1 MLNELEKLL
10 REVAQQAQQAGQGRP
25 AQRPQHQP
33 RRIQPELEILD
44 EDSVEI
50 IDAEPLHEGMM
61 DHVAESMDTSD
72 VTHRAAQLSRH
83 ASQLGA
89 QVGQADEK
97 LEGRLHEKFDHDL
110 GKIHDE
116 SVTTAGQKGQEG
128 VALTASDIVG
138 MLSHPKSISQAVV
151 LNEILQRPID
161 RW

>member
-10 REVAQQAQQAGQGRP
+10 REVAQQGGR
-25 AQRPQHQP
+25 RPPP
-33 RRIQPELEILD
+33 RRNQPEREIMD
-44 EDSVEI
+44 EGVEI
-50 IDAEPLHEGMM
+50 IEAEPLREDMM

-72 VTHRAAQLSRH
+72 VTQRAAQLSRH

-97 LEGRLHEKFDHDL
+97 LEGRLHDKFDHDL

-116 SVTTAGQKGQEG
+116 SVTGAGQRGQEG
-128 VALTASDIVG
+128 IALTASDIVG
-138 MLSHPKSISQAVV
+138 MLSNPKSITQAVV

>member
-10 REVAQQAQQAGQGRP
+10 REVAQQGGRVP
-25 AQRPQHQP
+25 PP
-33 RRIQPELEILD
+33 RRNEPELEIMD
-44 EDSVEI
+44 DTNVEI
-50 IDAEPLHEGMM
+50 IDAEPLHEDVME
-61 DHVAESMDTSD
+61 HVAESMDTTD
-72 VTHRAAQLSRH
+72 VTSHAAQLSRH

-97 LEGRLHEKFDHDL
+97 LEDRLHEKFDHDL

-116 SVTTAGQKGQEG
+116 SVTRAGQGEQEG

-138 MLSHPKSISQAVV
+138 MLSNPKSISQAVV

>member
-10 REVAQQAQQAGQGRP
+10 REVAQQGGRRP
-25 AQRPQHQP
+25 PPQR
-33 RRIQPELEILD
+33 RQPEMEIMD
-44 EDSVEI
+44 EGVEI
-50 IDAEPLHEGMM
+50 IEAEPLHEELIE
-61 DHVAESMDTSD
+61 HVAESMDTSD
-72 VTHRAAQLSRH
+72 VTARAAQLSRH

-116 SVTTAGQKGQEG
+116 SVTTAGQKGQKG
-128 VALTASDIVG
+128 VALSASDIVG
-138 MLSHPKSISQAVV
+138 MLSNPKSISQAVV
-151 LNEILQRPID
+151 LNEILQRPAD

>member
-10 REVAQQAQQAGQGRP
+10 REVAQQGGRRQP
-25 AQRPQHQP
+25 PQRK
-33 RRIQPELEILD
+33 QPEMEIMD
-44 EDSVEI
+44 EGVEI
-50 IDAEPLHEGMM
+50 IEAEPLREDVM

-72 VTHRAAQLSRH
+72 VTARAAQLSRH

-97 LEGRLHEKFDHDL
+97 LEGRLHDKFDHDL

-116 SVTTAGQKGQEG
+116 SVTRAGQGEQEG
-128 VALTASDIVG
+128 VAMSAKDIVG
-138 MLSHPKSISQAVV
+138 MLSNPKSISQAVV
-151 LNEILQRPID
+151 LNEILQRPMD

>member
-10 REVAQQAQQAGQGRP
+10 REVTQQGGRKP
-25 AQRPQHQP
+25 PP
-33 RRIQPELEILD
+33 RRHEPEMEILD
-44 EDSVEI
+44 EGVEI
-50 IDAEPLHEGMM
+50 VEAEPLREDVMG
-61 DHVAESMDTSD
+61 HVAESMDTSD
-72 VTHRAAQLSRH
+72 VTQRAEQLSRH

-97 LEGRLHEKFDHDL
+97 LEGRLHEKFDHDI

-116 SVTTAGQKGQEG
+116 SVTGAGQGGQEG
-128 VALTASDIVG
+128 VALSASDIVG
-138 MLSHPKSISQAVV
+138 MLSNPKSISQAVV